1 MSLRS
6 LHRPLMNRRQTGSTE
21 IWKAEIQR
29 RDQGKKKQSRDME
42 ERKGER
48 GERGRETRR
57 GVG

>member
-1 MSLRS
+1 
-6 LHRPLMNRRQTGSTE
+6 MNRRQTGSTE

-29 RDQGKKKQSRDME
+29 RGQGEKKQSRDME